1 MKNSPLMDF
10 PSLEKASINVFKL
23 LKDQI
28 GINTFFIAKND
39 GVKVDVMK
47 TLNKKELLIEEGF
60 QIDYDDSY

>member
-1 MKNSPLMDF
+1 MKKSPLMEF

-60 QIDYDDSY
+60 QIDYQDSY